1 MGTTI
6 FFFFFFSKFKK
17 FLKMAK
23 KWGKKV
29 EKSWET
35 VQIKAFT
42 HWVNT
47 VLEQREMRIEDLS
60 QDLSSGVE
68 LINFL
73 ELLSGKSLNKK
84 YDKKPQMR
92 IQKIQNVHL
101 ALKFLESEMDVKLVG
116 IGAED
121 FVDSQTKLILGFLWS
136 LFRKFKIATIKEED
150 KSSEEGLLL
159 WVTKQTEGYPKV
171 EITNFKN
178 SFRSGYAFL
187 ALIDKYKE
195 GLVDYQKHIDN
206 EDPRTQLEE
215 AFRVAEESLAVP
227 SLLNADDVMNGEV
240 DERGLVLY
248 VSLYFHA
255 YMALSERDRLESSKR
270 EMSSKLESVE
280 ERLKREQEEKERL
293 EQERLELQK
302 QQEEL
307 AALLSTKAQNYDEL
321 AAQNEALR
329 KALDELNAKF
339 DQQTSEIRQLK
350 AELTAIHGEKAS
362 LRDKDDAIDKKVKQ
376 LTKLL
381 EQEAGDDF
389 DEQGDDDDGDA
400 ATAKAGAAD
409 ELTKRLAQTQTAL
422 EKEKALKEFE
432 EKLIADLRARAAA
445 EKAGLDLLS
454 KHLDLHVTD
463 LHRWQK
469 YLKYD
474 EEAFVQFEDNRDG
487 LLASLGPNST
497 FAEQVDLLA
506 EKLEAENT
514 TLTKLLKQ
522 KKADD
527 GKGDAGKTGKKA
539 DKSAK
544 SSSSSST
551 TTKDS
556 KKKSKK

>member
-101 ALKFLESEMDVKLVG
+101 ALKFLESVMDVKLVG

-206 EDPRTQLEE
+206 EDPSTQLEE
-215 AFRVAEESLAVP
+215 AFRVAEESLGVP

-362 LRDKDDAIDKKVKQ
+362 LRDKDDAIDKIVKQ

-389 DEQGDDDDGDA
+389 EQGDDDDDDDGDA

-527 GKGDAGKTGKKA
+527 GKGDEGKTGKKA
-539 DKSAK
+539 G
-544 SSSSSST
+544 
-551 TTKDS
+551 
-556 KKKSKK
+556 

>member
-121 FVDSQTKLILGFLWS
+121 F
-136 LFRKFKIATIKEED
+136 
-150 KSSEEGLLL
+150 
-159 WVTKQTEGYPKV
+159 
-171 EITNFKN
+171 
-178 SFRSGYAFL
+178 
-187 ALIDKYKE
+187 
-195 GLVDYQKHIDN
+195 
-206 EDPRTQLEE
+206 
-215 AFRVAEESLAVP
+215 
-227 SLLNADDVMNGEV
+227 
-240 DERGLVLY
+240 
-248 VSLYFHA
+248 
-255 YMALSERDRLESSKR
+255 
-270 EMSSKLESVE
+270 
-280 ERLKREQEEKERL
+280 
-293 EQERLELQK
+293 
-302 QQEEL
+302 
-307 AALLSTKAQNYDEL
+307 
-321 AAQNEALR
+321 
-329 KALDELNAKF
+329 
-339 DQQTSEIRQLK
+339 
-350 AELTAIHGEKAS
+350 
-362 LRDKDDAIDKKVKQ
+362 
-376 LTKLL
+376 
-381 EQEAGDDF
+381 
-389 DEQGDDDDGDA
+389 
-400 ATAKAGAAD
+400 
-409 ELTKRLAQTQTAL
+409 
-422 EKEKALKEFE
+422 
-432 EKLIADLRARAAA
+432 
-445 EKAGLDLLS
+445 
-454 KHLDLHVTD
+454 
-463 LHRWQK
+463 
-469 YLKYD
+469 
-474 EEAFVQFEDNRDG
+474 
-487 LLASLGPNST
+487 
-497 FAEQVDLLA
+497 AEQVDLLA

-527 GKGDAGKTGKKA
+527 GKGDEGKTGKKA

>member
-215 AFRVAEESLAVP
+215 AFRVAEESLGVP

-255 YMALSERDRLESSKR
+255 YLESSKR

-389 DEQGDDDDGDA
+389 DEQGDDDDDDDGDA

-409 ELTKRLAQTQTAL
+409 ELTKR
-422 EKEKALKEFE
+422 
-432 EKLIADLRARAAA
+432 
-445 EKAGLDLLS
+445 
-454 KHLDLHVTD
+454 LDLHVTD

-551 TTKDS
+551 TTK
-556 KKKSKK
+556 K

>member
-171 EITNFKN
+171 EITNFRN

-215 AFRVAEESLAVP
+215 AFRVAEESLGVP

-270 EMSSKLESVE
+270 EMSLKLESVE

-302 QQEEL
+302 QQ
-307 AALLSTKAQNYDEL
+307 DEL

-389 DEQGDDDDGDA
+389 DEQGDDDDDDDGDA

-409 ELTKRLAQTQTAL
+409 ELTKR
-422 EKEKALKEFE
+422 
-432 EKLIADLRARAAA
+432 
-445 EKAGLDLLS
+445 
-454 KHLDLHVTD
+454 LDLHVTD

-527 GKGDAGKTGKKA
+527 GKGDEGKTGKKA

-551 TTKDS
+551 TTK
-556 KKKSKK
+556 K

>member
-206 EDPRTQLEE
+206 EDPSTQLEE
-215 AFRVAEESLAVP
+215 AFRVAEESLGVP

-270 EMSSKLESVE
+270 EMSLKLESVE

-302 QQEEL
+302 QQ
-307 AALLSTKAQNYDEL
+307 DEL

-389 DEQGDDDDGDA
+389 DEQGDDDDDDDGDA

-409 ELTKRLAQTQTAL
+409 ELTKR
-422 EKEKALKEFE
+422 
-432 EKLIADLRARAAA
+432 
-445 EKAGLDLLS
+445 
-454 KHLDLHVTD
+454 LDLHVTD

-522 KKADD
+522 KKA
-527 GKGDAGKTGKKA
+527 
-539 DKSAK
+539 
-544 SSSSSST
+544 
-551 TTKDS
+551 
-556 KKKSKK
+556 

>member
-215 AFRVAEESLAVP
+215 AFRVAEESLGVP

-362 LRDKDDAIDKKVKQ
+362 LRDKDD
-376 LTKLL
+376 
-381 EQEAGDDF
+381 
-389 DEQGDDDDGDA
+389 DDGDA

-527 GKGDAGKTGKKA
+527 GKGDEGKTGKKA

-551 TTKDS
+551 TTK
-556 KKKSKK
+556 K

>member
-6 FFFFFFSKFKK
+6 FFFLSNFKI

-206 EDPRTQLEE
+206 EDPSTQLEE
-215 AFRVAEESLAVP
+215 AFRVAEESLGV
-227 SLLNADDVMNGEV
+227 
-240 DERGLVLY
+240 
-248 VSLYFHA
+248 
-255 YMALSERDRLESSKR
+255 
-270 EMSSKLESVE
+270 SSKLESVE

-389 DEQGDDDDGDA
+389 DEQGDDDDDDDGDA

-556 KKKSKK
+556 KKKSK

>member
-215 AFRVAEESLAVP
+215 AYRVAEESLGVP
-227 SLLNADDVMNGEV
+227 SLLNADDVMNGE
-240 DERGLVLY
+240 
-248 VSLYFHA
+248 
-255 YMALSERDRLESSKR
+255 
-270 EMSSKLESVE
+270 
-280 ERLKREQEEKERL
+280 EKERL
-293 EQERLELQK
+293 EQERLEPQK

-389 DEQGDDDDGDA
+389 
-400 ATAKAGAAD
+400 
-409 ELTKRLAQTQTAL
+409 
-422 EKEKALKEFE
+422 
-432 EKLIADLRARAAA
+432 
-445 EKAGLDLLS
+445 
-454 KHLDLHVTD
+454 
-463 LHRWQK
+463 
-469 YLKYD
+469 
-474 EEAFVQFEDNRDG
+474 
-487 LLASLGPNST
+487 
-497 FAEQVDLLA
+497 
-506 EKLEAENT
+506 
-514 TLTKLLKQ
+514 
-522 KKADD
+522 
-527 GKGDAGKTGKKA
+527 
-539 DKSAK
+539 
-544 SSSSSST
+544 
-551 TTKDS
+551 
-556 KKKSKK
+556 